1 MSERVDTALAG
12 IGTTL
17 IVLSAVVRTVVT
29 IDPMPVWSMD
39 PLTMW
44 VPQTG
49 LGPTALLGLDL
60 LGLVGAA
67 AVLLAMRKRVRAV
80 PVTLLLLGM
89 VAVIIHSLSRPAHAE
104 VGMPWAFAIA
114 GGFALAHLP
123 SVSAQS
129 ADLPMWRTVA
139 LATILSIAVMLVGK
153 GIVQVYIEH
162 PATVANYQATRETF
176 LQSQGWAPDSAMARN
191 YERRLYQPEASG
203 WFGLSNVFG
212 SLMASMALA
221 FITIAYLTL
230 RARINTQRWSGSLK
244 RVLQRWSGS
253 PSRVSQRW
261 AGSPSRIFEDRR
273 GPVVLFTAAGLCIAG
288 LFLSHS
294 KGAAGA
300 GIVGAVALIAA
311 ILYQRA
317 AWRKPAYTVGPA
329 RRAGRSPIH
338 GSANRATTGG
348 PARRAGS
355 SNTHRLETG
364 ATDDVDTRRLKI
376 GPTLPLRL
384 IVAAVPAIVLLGVV
398 LRGLIGERIGE
409 LSILF
414 RWFYMQGATSIFLD
428 TPILG
433 VGPAGFKDAYLI
445 FKPPISPEE
454 VTSAHNL
461 LFDWLATLGVFS
473 LGWVLLFALAAR
485 QIGVML
491 TSTTPPPKSA
501 TRSWDERTAIL
512 ASAGILAAVIGA
524 SAFVER
530 LLLTPEM
537 GIVRAAGLLGGLAV
551 AGAVVRAARAQPRTV
566 ELGAVG
572 AALVLLAHL
581 QIEVTGIW
589 AGAAPIAAALIG
601 LACAPP
607 TETTKPGRGWP
618 GIVGA
623 GSLVAVGIIV
633 ASTSGQTLMRWQL
646 EMNQATAAITPIA
659 RAVSTIETTQP
670 GTLLFDEAVREIAVL
685 AGEQPAR
692 NGDQLAGQISRTR
705 IAAANAAAPHL
716 IQAVEIRPAHG
727 PTRSA
732 AVRTLV
738 RMAHASTGP
747 MQSKLVDQAIV
758 LAAEGTEAAP
768 DRSGSWRLLANTLE
782 AGAGVE
788 GESGRL
794 AEAYTALTRAAAL
807 DPFGLSVS
815 LKLVDLAGRLG
826 RTEDQRGWARRA
838 LEINSD
844 LGLDPLRQLT
854 DTERTNLERL
864 VKGG

>member
-17 IVLSAVVRTVVT
+17 IVLSAVVRVVVT

-60 LGLVGAA
+60 LGLIGAA
-67 AVLLAMRKRVRAV
+67 AVLLAMRARVRAM
-80 PVTLLLLGM
+80 PVALLLLGM
-89 VAVIIHSLSRPAHAE
+89 VAIIIHSLARPAHAE
-104 VGMPWAFAIA
+104 VGMPWAFALA

-123 SVSAQS
+123 RAS
-129 ADLPMWRTVA
+129 MWRTVA
-139 LATILSIAVMLVGK
+139 LASILAIAVMLVGK

-162 PATVANYQATRETF
+162 PATVANYEATRNTF
-176 LQSQGWAPDSAMARN
+176 LDSQGWAPDSSMARN

-221 FITIAYLTL
+221 LITTAWLTL
-230 RARINTQRWSGSLK
+230 RARI
-244 RVLQRWSGS
+244 
-253 PSRVSQRW
+253 
-261 AGSPSRIFEDRR
+261 EDRR
-273 GPVVLFTAAGLCIAG
+273 VPIVLLIAAGLCIAG
-288 LFLSHS
+288 LFLSAS

-300 GIVGAVALIAA
+300 GVVGALALIAA
-311 ILYQRA
+311 ILLQRA
-317 AWRKPAYTVGPA
+317 AWRKPAD
-329 RRAGRSPIH
+329 
-338 GSANRATTGG
+338 TGG

-355 SNTHRLETG
+355 F
-364 ATDDVDTRRLKI
+364 VI
-376 GPTLPLRL
+376 RL
-384 IVAAVPAIVLLGVV
+384 IVAAVPTIVLLGVV
-398 LRGLIGERIGE
+398 ARGLIGERINE

-414 RWFYMQGATSIFLD
+414 RWFYMQGATRIFLD
-428 TPILG
+428 SPLLG

-445 FKPPISPEE
+445 AKPPISPEE

-473 LGWVLLFALAAR
+473 IGWVLLFALAAR

-491 TSTTPPPKSA
+491 ASTSPPPTPT

-512 ASAGILAAVIGA
+512 ASAGILTAVIGV
-524 SAFVER
+524 SAFVEQ

-551 AGAVVRAARAQPRTV
+551 AGAVVRAARAQPRAV

-581 QIEVTGIW
+581 QIEVTGVW
-589 AGAAPIAAALIG
+589 AGAAPIAAALVG

-607 TETTKPGRGWP
+607 AEITKPGRGWP
-618 GIVGA
+618 GLVGA

-633 ASTSGQTLMRWQL
+633 ASTAGQTLTRWEL
-646 EMNQATAAITPIA
+646 EMNKATAAITPIA
-659 RAVSTIETTQP
+659 RAVSTLENTQP
-670 GTLLFDEAVREIAVL
+670 GTLLFDEAVREIAAL

-692 NGDQLAGQISRTR
+692 TGDQLAGQISRVRFT
-705 IAAANAAAPHL
+705 AANAAAPHL
-716 IQAVEIRPAHG
+716 VRAVEIRPAHG

-747 MQSKLVDQAIV
+747 LQSELVDQAIV

-782 AGAGVE
+782 AGLGAGLGAGQME
-788 GESGRL
+788 R
-794 AEAYTALTRAAAL
+794 AYAALVRAAEL
-807 DPFGLSVS
+807 DPYGLGVS

-826 RTEDQRGWARRA
+826 RPEDQQGWARRA
-838 LEINSD
+838 LKINSD

-854 DTERTNLERL
+854 DTERADLERL
-864 VKGG
+864 VKDG

>member
-1 MSERVDTALAG
+1 MSERMDPALAG
-12 IGTTL
+12 VGTVL
-17 IVLSAVVRTVVT
+17 IVLSAMVRAVVT

-49 LGPTALLGLDL
+49 IGPTALLGLDL
-60 LGLVGAA
+60 LGMLGAA
-67 AVLLAMRKRVRAV
+67 ALLFAMRSRVRMV
-80 PVTLLLLGM
+80 PVLLLLVGL
-89 VAVIIHSLSRPAHAE
+89 VAIVIHSLARPVHAE
-104 VGMPWAFAIA
+104 VGMPWAFALA

-123 SVSAQS
+123 RAS
-129 ADLPMWRTVA
+129 MWRTVA
-139 LATILSIAVMLVGK
+139 LASILAIAVMLVGK

-162 PATVANYQATRETF
+162 PATVANYEATRETF
-176 LQSQGWAPDSAMARN
+176 LDSQGWAPDSAMARN

-212 SLMASMALA
+212 SLMASMTLA
-221 FITIAYLTL
+221 FVTIAWLTL
-230 RARINTQRWSGSLK
+230 RARINKQRRSGSLK
-244 RVLQRWSGS
+244 RVLQRWSDS
-253 PSRVSQRW
+253 LRRV
-261 AGSPSRIFEDRR
+261 FEDRR
-273 GPVVLFTAAGLCIAG
+273 ILVILLLAAGLCIAG
-288 LFLSHS
+288 LFLSAS

-300 GIVGAVALIAA
+300 GIVGAVALVAA
-311 ILYQRA
+311 ILFQRA
-317 AWRKPAYTVGPA
+317 ATRNQRAATVRESVPKTDKTPSNSEQLSGEK
-329 RRAGRSPIH
+329 H
-338 GSANRATTGG
+338 
-348 PARRAGS
+348 
-355 SNTHRLETG
+355 NTHRLETG
-364 ATDDVDTRRLKI
+364 
-376 GPTLPLRL
+376 PTMLIRL
-384 IVAAVPAIVLLGVV
+384 IVAAVPVVVLLGVV
-398 LRGLIGERIGE
+398 ARGLIGERINE

-414 RWFYMQGATSIFLD
+414 RWFYMQGATRIFLD
-428 TPILG
+428 SPILG

-445 FKPPISPEE
+445 AKPPISPEE

-473 LGWVLLFALAAR
+473 FGWVLLFALAAR

-491 TSTTPPPKSA
+491 TSTTPPPSPE

-512 ASAGILAAVIGA
+512 ASAGILAAVIGV

-551 AGAVVRAARAQPRTV
+551 AGAIVRAARAQPRAV

-581 QIEVTGIW
+581 QIEVTGVW

-607 TETTKPGRGWP
+607 AETPKPGRGCP
-618 GIVGA
+618 GLVGA

-646 EMNQATAAITPIA
+646 EMNKATAAITPIA
-659 RAVSTIETTQP
+659 RAVTTLENSQP
-670 GTLLFDEAVREIAVL
+670 GTLLFDEGVREIAAL

-692 NGDQLAGQISRTR
+692 TGDQLAGQISRAR
-705 IAAANAAAPHL
+705 IAAANAAVPHL
-716 IQAVEIRPAHG
+716 IRAVEIRPEHG

-747 MQSKLVDQAIV
+747 VQTELVDQAIV

-782 AGAGVE
+782 AGLGAELG
-788 GESGRL
+788 SGQL
-794 AEAYTALTRAAAL
+794 GQAYAALVRAAEL
-807 DPFGLSVS
+807 DPYGLGVS

-826 RTEDQRGWARRA
+826 RTEDRRDWARRA
-838 LEINSD
+838 LKINSD

-854 DTERTNLERL
+854 DTERANLERL
-864 VKGG
+864 VKDG

>member
-49 LGPTALLGLDL
+49 LGPAALLGLDL

-104 VGMPWAFAIA
+104 VGMPWAFALA

-221 FITIAYLTL
+221 LITIAWLTL
-230 RARINTQRWSGSLK
+230 RARIEDR
-244 RVLQRWSGS
+244 RWSGS
-253 PSRVSQRW
+253 PSRVS
-261 AGSPSRIFEDRR
+261 EDRR
-273 GPVVLFTAAGLCIAG
+273 VPVVLFVAAGLCIAG
-288 LFLSHS
+288 LFLSGS

-300 GIVGAVALIAA
+300 GIVGAVALLAA
-311 ILYQRA
+311 LMFQRA
-317 AWRKPAYTVGPA
+317 AWRKPAETGGPA

-338 GSANRATTGG
+338 GSANRATNGG

-364 ATDDVDTRRLKI
+364 ATDDVDSRRLKI
-376 GPTLPLRL
+376 GPTLPIRL
-384 IVAAVPAIVLLGVV
+384 IVAAVPAVVLLGVAA
-398 LRGLIGERIGE
+398 RGLIGERINE

-445 FKPPISPEE
+445 AKPPISPEE

-461 LFDWLATLGVFS
+461 LFDWLATMGVFS
-473 LGWVLLFALAAR
+473 LGWILLFALAAR

-491 TSTTPPPKSA
+491 TSTTPPPTSA

-551 AGAVVRAARAQPRTV
+551 AASLVRTARAQPRTV
-566 ELGAVG
+566 ELGAAA

-601 LACAPP
+601 LACAAPDKP
-607 TETTKPGRGWP
+607 TTPVRGWP
-618 GIVGA
+618 GFIGS
-623 GSLVAVGIIV
+623 GSLVAVAVVI
-633 ASTSGQTLMRWQL
+633 ASTAGVTLMRWQA
-646 EMNQATAAITPIA
+646 EMDQATAAITPIA
-659 RAVSTIETTQP
+659 RAVSTLETTQP
-670 GTLLFDEAVREIAVL
+670 GTLLFDEAVREVAAL
-685 AGEQPAR
+685 TGTQPAR
-692 NGDQLAGQISRTR
+692 SGDQLAEQVNRGR
-705 IAAANAAAPHL
+705 IAAASMASPHL
-716 IQAVEIRPAHG
+716 IRAVEIRPQHN
-727 PTRSA
+727 PTRQA
-732 AVRTLV
+732 AVRTLI
-738 RMAHASTGP
+738 RLARAESGP
-747 MQSKLVDQAIV
+747 RRDELVIRATALAQA
-758 LAAEGTEAAP
+758 GTESAP
-768 DRSGSWRLLANTLE
+768 DRTGSWRLLANTLE